1 MPKNQAIDKKQKLIL
16 NQIIKEEYKHYL
28 ESFKNEDFISF
39 TQKITLQDYQQE
51 ALRYAFIALDLFFK
65 QKEQP
70 YPQSLSFKYHKL
82 SQEQNSK
89 FEKQD
94 SNRASFWMA
103 TGSGK
108 TIVMIKLM
116 SLLFEWISQGK
127 IPKKPIML
135 LAPNDK
141 ILSQFKERI
150 IEYNNF
156 QNNALKVCELKN
168 FENAMSLFDEN
179 IVYITRSDLL
189 DTDENV
195 GKDSKAKRLNYK
207 NYHNKE
213 GWYILLDEAHK
224 GDSKASVRK
233 KYINDL
239 ARGLKDLQ
247 NDEDFKEGGF
257 IFNFSATFDD
267 ELDLQTCAFN
277 YNLEKFNTNGYGK
290 NIAVLD
296 STLKAFKDKENESE
310 KLERI
315 IESFILFWAI
325 KKSKQNLFEE
335 FKDYEQKESLL
346 YHNPLIIA
354 VSDKVN
360 TQNAG
365 IKLYFEAIVKVLQND
380 IANFKDIAT
389 HLCEKLKD
397 IKLYFGN
404 SHLSEEFLNLIKEA
418 SLEELR
424 QDVFYSKTHS
434 HCEACKIKGNAK
446 ELVFK
451 AKNSPKPFLLLNIGN
466 TKEWEK
472 EYIQALG
479 IDIGEDLTQ
488 GYFDSINEADSPIN
502 IMMGSKVFSE
512 GWDSNRVNLVCFI
525 NIGSREAKKY
535 VLQTIGRGVRIEPF
549 KHIRKRLG
557 HCNLAFPYSI
567 KDRFKAQS
575 EGLETLFV
583 MASDK
588 EAIKSIL
595 EQIESFSMKSTL
607 RGFKVTKHFMP
618 LLVPRYK
625 DAPLKER
632 SYEISRRDYRNLTDY
647 IDSYDKDV
655 LLLSLGLKSTD
666 FGYSTLCK
674 IKSQK
679 EQDKPNEQ
687 YIHIIESENEK
698 LKAYEALQTID
709 EFFHSSHKELDKF
722 TELND
727 EIRHFN
733 YFSSTLDARIIDE
746 INEKIKKLVASEAK
760 SEEELKK
767 ELQQGKIDI
776 DTYTESI
783 KQSVK
788 EHKISCYKYEIDA
801 EFEQHYYTPLIF
813 DRQNDQQI
821 TYALI
826 NDENKNAREIQ
837 FLDELKKYL
846 QNSNNIL
853 KDYEW
858 CFSKLVENVDSIFI
872 PYFDKEKQ
880 NLRKFYP
887 DFIFWLQHKKDKTY
901 KILFIDPKGLEHE
914 SNSRD
919 KAQSFEEIFKNCTK
933 TLEYNRCE
941 IKVDLFY
948 YSDKKNYGIEL
959 KPYVKASIEEIF
971 KEIEN

>member
-1 MPKNQAIDKKQKLIL
+1 MPKNQAVDKKQKLIL
-16 NQIIKEEYKHYL
+16 NQIIEEEYKHYL
-28 ESFKNEDFISF
+28 DSFKNEDFISF

-116 SLLFEWISQGK
+116 SLLFDWFSQGK

-141 ILSQFKERI
+141 ILSQFKERV

-156 QNNALKVCELKN
+156 QNNTIKVCELKN

-179 IVYITRSDLL
+179 IVYIARSDLL

-224 GDSKASVRK
+224 GDSKASARK

-247 NDEDFKEGGF
+247 NDEGFKEGGF

-296 STLKAFKDKENESE
+296 STLKSFKDKENESE

-335 FKDYEQKESLL
+335 FKNYEQKESLL

-418 SLEELR
+418 NLGELR

-549 KHIRKRLG
+549 KHIRKRFGYCDLS
-557 HCNLAFPYSI
+557 AFAYSI
-567 KDRFKAQS
+567 KDKFKAQS

-595 EQIESFSMKSTL
+595 EQIESFSMKNIL
-607 RGFKVTKHFMP
+607 KGFKVTKHFMP
-618 LLVPRYK
+618 LLVPQYK

-632 SYEISRRDYRNLTDY
+632 SYEISKKDYENLKEF
-647 IDSYDKDV
+647 IDSYDEDV
-655 LLLSLGLKSTD
+655 LLLSLGLKSKD

-698 LKAYEALQTID
+698 FKAQEALQTID
-709 EFFHSSHKELDKF
+709 EFFHSSHKELDRF

-733 YFSSTLDARIIDE
+733 HFSSTLDTRIIDE
-746 INEKIKKLVASEAK
+746 INEKIKELVEAK
-760 SEEELKK
+760 NAENKK
-767 ELQQGKIDI
+767 DIQEIEASNLPKETKERIIKDMLQAQKD
-776 DTYTESI
+776 
-783 KQSVK
+783 KQSVEIIGGYILDSTLK
-788 EHKISCYKYEIDA
+788 E
-801 EFEQHYYTPLIF
+801 HYYTPLVF
-813 DRQNDQQI
+813 DKQDNQQI
-821 TYALI
+821 TYAI
-826 NDENKNAREIQ
+826 KYKSEIQ
-837 FLDELKKYL
+837 FLESLKKYL
-846 QNSNNIL
+846 ENPNNTL

-858 CFSKLVENVDSIFI
+858 CFSRLIENVDSIFI

-887 DFIFWLQHKKDKTY
+887 DFIFWLRHKKDKRY

-914 SNSRD
+914 TNSRN
-919 KAQSFEEIFKNCTK
+919 KAQNFEEIFKTCTK
-933 TLEYNRCE
+933 TLEYNKCE
-941 IKVDLFY
+941 IEVDLFY
-948 YSDKKNYGIEL
+948 YSDKKDYGIEL
-959 KPYVKASIEEIF
+959 KPYVKASVEGIF
-971 KEIEN
+971 KEIK